1 MRGEI
6 EVIVGDK
13 TVYKDSNMVVD
24 SAGSLL
30 ADIMTVPRAYEDIPS
45 ASSILDT
52 SNYTIQAISFGKGTG
67 GYLKNSHELLEEKIK
82 YFISNPNPVIVT
94 TKQQSDV
101 NSSITSSILWG
112 TDSLPDSP
120 NPFNKKLNLNC
131 LVSSTTFNLIQDPNN
146 FVGPDS
152 SWQFFQDCTGTSNTY
167 TAPDGTLTADTIF
180 SNGGDPFTDNIKRD
194 VSIFPSK
201 GSVEYKYSV
210 YMRKD
215 YTNLYNS
222 KTIVYFMVNS
232 GSVVKE
238 QIEFTT
244 FLDTGAVTVTEGQTF
259 SQGPST
265 YTKDNIRVTSVG
277 DYWLVEVLG
286 FKDYSGKSDQFRI
299 RHYPGEAEGV
309 AQNLTLWGSKLDTT
323 YSIYP
328 IFLNNLY
335 SIQDPND
342 FANPK
347 SAFPLS
353 TWKLADQCTGN
364 SNTHI
369 APDGTLTA
377 DTVFSN
383 GENPLTD
390 NVFQNVTIPSLHRAV
405 YNYSIYLRKDDT
417 YPVRSEHIIYLINLT
432 GGETINER
440 INFKINL
447 NTGASEVTAFA
458 SVGAL
463 GYTEDNIRVTSV
475 GDYWFVEV
483 LGFTDYAGTCDQFR
497 IRHYPGE
504 SSLYPGEGQA
514 LTLWGAN
521 LNLIPPFTEV
531 QDFGHNLNLIPSAIH
546 SQVFDGSSISIALAG
561 SILGCWPEGQSQGGT
576 PCYVFSS
583 IEDNQFGINP
593 DSNLEFSSGVY
604 DASSGYFA
612 QSGTLYGYFNEASS
626 MDYSG
631 YVNMIM
637 SSVPNGSYSVSDSS
651 GGLILSASPDFSSTG
666 MIEYECTM
674 ASGDAVAAQ
683 LYGGIYNMGLWAM
696 DVNAALRSGY
706 TPPLSFD
713 VINNQKRYK
722 LFCRKDL
729 TTSLTQYQDTYGLV
743 SPFAGNHYPATS
755 PAAEK
760 VTIKW
765 RIYFL

>member
-6 EVIVGDK
+6 EILVGGN
-13 TVYKDSNMVVD
+13 TVYKDTNMIVD
-24 SAGSLL
+24 GAGSLL
-30 ADIMTVPRAYEDIPS
+30 ADIMTAPRAYEDIPS
-45 ASSILDT
+45 ASSILDA
-52 SNYTIQAISFGKGTG
+52 SNYTIQAISFGKGTA
-67 GYLKNSHELLEEKIK
+67 GYLKNAHQNLEEKTK

-131 LVSSTTFNLIQDPNN
+131 LVTSASTFNMIQDPND
-146 FVGPDS
+146 FVDPDS
-152 SWQFFQDCTGTSNTY
+152 SWQFDSNC
-167 TAPDGTLTADTIF
+167 
-180 SNGGDPFTDNIKRD
+180 
-194 VSIFPSK
+194 
-201 GSVEYKYSV
+201 
-210 YMRKD
+210 
-215 YTNLYNS
+215 
-222 KTIVYFMVNS
+222 S
-232 GSVVKE
+232 G
-238 QIEFTT
+238 I
-244 FLDTGAVTVTEGQTF
+244 D
-259 SQGPST
+259 
-265 YTKDNIRVTSVG
+265 
-277 DYWLVEVLG
+277 
-286 FKDYSGKSDQFRI
+286 
-299 RHYPGEAEGV
+299 
-309 AQNLTLWGSKLDTT
+309 
-323 YSIYP
+323 
-328 IFLNNLY
+328 
-335 SIQDPND
+335 
-342 FANPK
+342 
-347 SAFPLS
+347 
-353 TWKLADQCTGN
+353 
-364 SNTHI
+364 NTHI

-377 DTVFSN
+377 DTVYSN
-383 GENPLTD
+383 GGTPYSD
-390 NVFQNVTIPSLHRAV
+390 NVFQNVTIPSIQDAV
-405 YNYSIYLRKDDT
+405 YNYSIYLRKDDI
-417 YPVRSEHIIYLINLT
+417 YPVRSQHIILLLDGGIVKERIDFSINLD
-432 GGETINER
+432 
-440 INFKINL
+440 
-447 NTGASEVTAFA
+447 TGALEVTTQQ
-458 SVGAL
+458 SEGVL
-463 GYTEDNIRVTSV
+463 EYTEDNFRITSV

-504 SSLYPGEGQA
+504 SSFYPGEGQN
-514 LTLWGAN
+514 LILWGSN
-521 LNLIPPFTEV
+521 LYITFPNLLETFSSLAQV

-546 SQVFDGSSISIALAG
+546 SQVLDGSSNYIALAG
-561 SILGCWPEGQSQGGT
+561 SIFGCWPEGQSQGGT
-576 PCYVFSS
+576 PFYVFSS

-637 SSVPNGSYSVSDSS
+637 SSVPHGSYSMSDSS
-651 GGLILSASPDFSSTG
+651 GGLTLSAATDFSSTG

-696 DVNAALRSGY
+696 DVNSSLKAGY

-722 LFCRKDL
+722 LFSRKDL
-729 TTSLTQYQDTYGLV
+729 TTSLTQYQDTYGLTG
-743 SPFAGNHYPATS
+743 SFTGNHYPATK